1 MDQKLLIVFLLD
13 ILYMVLLIDSWLLI
27 QKCPK
32 FLMIPLWNLEMSFSL
47 KMFFLWKINCL
58 NLFVILLVL
67 IYHLVVML
75 IRTLFFNLGVVKDLK
90 KLRIL
95 VLNFAFFYLEMI
107 LKLMMRS
114 WGLLMHLFGK
124 KLLMIKWVLLK
135 LIKLG
140 FLLIFP
146 LVVKV

>member
-13 ILYMVLLIDSWLLI
+13 ILCIVILIDSWLLI

-32 FLMIPLWNLEMSFSL
+32 FLIILFWKLEMPLSL

-58 NLFVILLVL
+58 NLFVILVVL
-67 IYHLVVML
+67 IYHIVAML
-75 IRTLFFNLGVVKDLK
+75 IRTLFWNLGGVKDLIK
-90 KLRIL
+90 VKDF
-95 VLNFAFFYLEMI
+95 VLFYLKMI
-107 LKLMMRS
+107 LKLMVRS

-124 KLLMIKWVLLK
+124 KILMIKWVLWK

-140 FLLIFP
+140 F
-146 LVVKV
+146 